1 MTIEELRSKN
11 LLAYEFVRGSQLY
24 NTALPPVNGVEQS
37 DTDYG
42 GVYIAS
48 QSILMG
54 LPEFYEAQVS
64 DEKNDT
70 TFYELGRWV
79 ELLMKANPNALE
91 SLFVPQDKIIGDVHP
106 AIQLIIDN
114 RDLFVTKECFNSL
127 SGYAVSQIKKC
138 RGLNKKCVQQP
149 MVTRKEVLDFC
160 FVPHNQGSTHVRKWL
175 ADNGLKQRYCGLVSL
190 PNMHDVY
197 GLYYDFGTHIICEY
211 GVDLRDESQIDKLS
225 EKLQDERTMTDEDKL
240 FVNALEKYC
249 EYESIYKIVPT
260 GYHGIVSENSDSNSV
275 RFESI
280 AKGSKPLTIMTYNQS
295 GYESHC
301 RKYKEYQEW
310 VQKRNPV
317 RYESNL
323 KSNYDCKNVMH
334 CVRLL
339 HMGKELVEGKGFNVV
354 RTWDRDMLLDIRN
367 HKYEYEEIMSYVE
380 NLFEEVSSK
389 IQTCELPD
397 TVDKAKINELLIQA
411 RKLSE

>member
-1 MTIEELRSKN
+1 MTIEELRAKN
-11 LLAYEFVRGSQLY
+11 LLAYEYVRGSQLY
-24 NTALPPVNGVEQS
+24 NTALPPINGIEQS

-42 GVYIAS
+42 GVYIAP
-48 QSILMG
+48 QSVLMG
-54 LPEFYEAQVS
+54 LSEFYEAQIS

-91 SLFVPQDKIIGDVHP
+91 SLYVPQDKVVGNIHP
-106 AIQLIIDN
+106 AIQLILDN
-114 RDLFVTKECFNSL
+114 RDIFVTKECFNSL
-127 SGYAVSQIKKC
+127 CGYAVSQIKKC
-138 RGLNKKCVQQP
+138 RGLNKKCVQPP
-149 MVTRKEVLDFC
+149 MVNRKEVLDFC
-160 FVPHNQGSTHVRKWL
+160 FVPYKQGSTHVTKWL
-175 ADNGLKQRYCGLVSL
+175 TDNGLKQKYCGLVSL

-225 EKLQDERTMTDEDKL
+225 EKLQDENTMTDEDKL

-301 RKYKEYQEW
+301 KKYKEYQEW

-323 KSNYDCKNVMH
+323 KSNYDCKNVAH

-339 HMGKELVEGKGFNVV
+339 HMGKELAEGKGFNVV
-354 RTWDRDMLLDIRN
+354 RTWDRQMLLDIRN
-367 HKYEYEEIMSYVE
+367 HKYEYEDIMSYVE
-380 NLFEEVSSK
+380 ELFEDVKSK
-389 IQTCELPD
+389 IETCTLPE
-397 TVDKAKINELLIQA
+397 TVDKEKVNELLIKA
-411 RKLSE
+411 RDLV